1 MENFFKQ
8 LNLTENDINLINA
21 TIAPEFAPTFQII
34 SNYKSKSIE
43 FSNIYSDTRDIRNMF
58 FIKMLNTLY
67 SYNLDRCL
75 INGLVDTNLNTQ
87 NWLKNLGLSEII
99 NNWNTFKISHNFYN
113 SFVFYI
119 RLFSC
124 LESTL
129 REIYFYLYPNE
140 KQKKK
145 FFKFHEI
152 YTPMIND
159 NSLKQE
165 YTNLLKLLASIRN
178 LIHNM
183 GVSNIDDSITY
194 NGITYNFEAGKV
206 PAKEVVNMIN
216 LLDLYN
222 NDVLDFISDF
232 FRMSYITDVTRYF
245 CDKGFLNDVELVQL
259 RLDENFIINIKN
271 PEWYQKFLLS
281 LAKLTGKKK
290 RDCEYIIN
298 NEIGFTETMKYIV
311 LGNADSIIIHR

>member
-1 MENFFKQ
+1 MENFLRQ
-8 LNLTENDINLINA
+8 LNLTEDDINLINA
-21 TIAPEFAPTFQII
+21 TTAPEFAATFNVIDKY
-34 SNYKSKSIE
+34 NKKSIE
-43 FSNIYSDTRDIRNMF
+43 FSNIYSDPHDIRNMF

-67 SYNLDRCL
+67 SYYLDRSL

-87 NWLKNLGLSEII
+87 NWLKNLGLSTII

-119 RLFSC
+119 RLFSS

-165 YTNLLKLLASIRN
+165 YIYLLKLLASIRN

-194 NGITYNFEAGKV
+194 NGITYKFEAGKV
-206 PAKEVVNMIN
+206 PSKEVVNMID

-222 NDVLDFISDF
+222 NDVLDFISDLF
-232 FRMSYITDVTRYF
+232 N
-245 CDKGFLNDVELVQL
+245 CQ
-259 RLDENFIINIKN
+259 NIKN
-271 PEWYQKFLLS
+271 ISNMPDNLS
-281 LAKLTGKKK
+281 PDFK
-290 RDCEYIIN
+290 DFEDWISN
-298 NEIGFTETMKYIV
+298 N
-311 LGNADSIIIHR
+311 